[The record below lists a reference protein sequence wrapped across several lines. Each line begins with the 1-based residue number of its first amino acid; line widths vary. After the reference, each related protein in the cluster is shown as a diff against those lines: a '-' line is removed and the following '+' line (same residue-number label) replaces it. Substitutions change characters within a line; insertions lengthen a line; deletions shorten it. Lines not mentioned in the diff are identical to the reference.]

1 MAFELRDAIVRGLQ
15 QGARIVKSYAVLNVG
30 KIFRRGGGDLASS
43 IQTRVTSRRNG
54 GVLRVGT
61 RVYYGRFWEYGFIHR
76 GRRRRG
82 GKLGGKFKFMAA
94 RPWLRPAAEQ
104 ALPEISRLINL
115 EVERELKRNFA
126 KTTTI
131 EIKLT

>member
-1 MAFELRDAIVRGLQ
+1 VAFELRDAIVRGLQ

-30 KIFRRGGGDLASS
+30 KIFSRGGSRLASS

-61 RVYYGRFWEYGFIHR
+61 RVKYGAFWEYGFIHT
-76 GRRRRG
+76 GRG
-82 GKLGGKFKFMAA
+82 GPKLGGKFKFMTA

-115 EVERELKRNFA
+115 EVERELKRNFG
-126 KTTTI
+126 KTITI
-131 EIKLT
+131 DLKLT